1 MRIAILG
8 GPGSGKEIQA
18 KLLAER
24 SRVPCISVGGLLRKA
39 AANEPAPNPPTTAPG
54 RGGPPDAGRVMAL
67 LENRLRARDSKRGFV
82 IDGFP
87 RNIPE
92 AQALDTL
99 LGMLGRALQISV
111 WLKVDDRTLVKRITG
126 QVQCNWCGALHDLGQ
141 APPAAGQCN
150 LCGGQLTAGGGYNAK
165 TAADQIQA
173 HHREAGP
180 LVAYYKAQHKLRT
193 VPAAGGVDEVKQKI
207 CDIVDLEIHPLEMK
221 NLEPA
226 AETSDQQ
233 AGTIIVG
240 GQVNRIDPTSD
251 ILASRQ
257 PGAEAAGAAAAPQ
270 RKTGAADAQNK
281 TAGKK
286 APAQNTVAPAADPK
300 AAEKSP
306 PQVNRKKPPVAEKT
320 TPKVAAGKEAAQ
332 AGVKEEEEEEE
343 AGEKP
348 AEKSHPANAQ
358 KDTASGHG

>member
-18 KLLAER
+18 KMLAER

-39 AANEPAPNPPTTAPG
+39 AADEPAPAPPIAATAAA
-54 RGGPPDAGRVMAL
+54 GGGSPAADKVMAL
-67 LENRLRARDSKRGFV
+67 LEQRLRARDSKRGFV

-87 RNIPE
+87 RNIPQ

-111 WLKVDDRTLVKRITG
+111 WLKVDDRTQVKRITD
-126 QVQCNWCGALHDLGQ
+126 QLQCGWCGALHDRH
-141 APPAAGQCN
+141 APPKTASQCQA
-150 LCGGQLTAGGGYNAK
+150 CGAKLTDGSVHNAK
-165 TAADQIQA
+165 TAVGQIEA
-173 HHREAGP
+173 YHREADP

-193 VPAAGGVDEVKQKI
+193 VPATGGVDEVKQKI

-226 AETSDQQ
+226 AETSDEQ

-240 GQVNRIDPTSD
+240 GQINRIDPTSE

-257 PGAEAAGAAAAPQ
+257 PRAGASGTPAAQ
-270 RKTGAADAQNK
+270 RKTGAADAQKN
-281 TAGKK
+281 TAGPK
-286 APAQNTVAPAADPK
+286 ASAQNTAAPPAAPQVAEK
-300 AAEKSP
+300 SAATGETIKNPAAEKTAP
-306 PQVNRKKPPVAEKT
+306 KP
-320 TPKVAAGKEAAQ
+320 AAGKEAE
-332 AGVKEEEEEEE
+332 VK
-343 AGEKP
+343 KNT
-348 AEKSHPANAQ
+348 AEKAAEKNHPPNGQ

>member
-39 AANEPAPNPPTTAPG
+39 AADEPAPNPPAAATAPAGG
-54 RGGPPDAGRVMAL
+54 RPPAADKVMAL

-87 RNIPE
+87 RNIPQ

-111 WLKVDDRTLVKRITG
+111 WLKVDDRTLVNRITE
-126 QVQCNWCGALHDLGQ
+126 QLQCNWCGALHDRH
-141 APPAAGQCN
+141 APPKTGGQCHV
-150 LCGGQLTAGGGYNAK
+150 CGAKLTDSSGHSAK
-165 TAADQIQA
+165 TAAGQIEA
-173 HHREAGP
+173 YHRESDP

-193 VPAAGGVDEVKQKI
+193 VPADGGVDEVKQKI
-207 CDIVDLEIHPLEMK
+207 CDIVDLEIHPLEMT

-226 AETSDQQ
+226 AETSDEQ

-257 PGAEAAGAAAAPQ
+257 PRAEAAGTTAATQ
-270 RKTGAADAQNK
+270 RKTGAADAQKK
-281 TAGKK
+281 TADQKT
-286 APAQNTVAPAADPK
+286 PAQHPAAPAAAPETAEK
-300 AAEKSP
+300 SAAAGETVKNPAAEKTAP
-306 PQVNRKKPPVAEKT
+306 KP
-320 TPKVAAGKEAAQ
+320 AAGKEAA
-332 AGVKEEEEEEE
+332 VRENT
-343 AGEKP
+343 
-348 AEKSHPANAQ
+348 AEKSHPPNGT